1 MKKATCT
8 LIMLL
13 STALCSTGMA
23 SDAASGALPPLEL
36 SPNCAYVFNPFTS
49 TPRGFDALS
58 EQLISVIRMMGIE
71 IPVAT
76 WQEADLEMVG
86 GEAAVGDGI
95 PDYYQLAMLGAA
107 LCAGD
112 PTILSQFEA
121 NIAQF
126 DDQVAQLLAMLS
138 AFMALPPIYD
148 PALTA
153 LDTWIAELPV
163 DGYAWYQAEN
173 LSWALHD
180 TEDGIS
186 SGVAPY
192 ATILNTMLPMY
203 ANWFAAMGGL
213 NSGLR
218 STLNHLLAG
227 LIDDYTSSCAM
238 KATSQGRFSYT
249 TWLIE
254 DLMAN
259 TDPPMPAELA
269 DLCMNVKNQLNN
281 VVLPQIF
288 SLHLPDM
295 VIFGLPKSHI
305 GNKTSSE
312 PFAADGDYN
321 GDGIT
326 NKQAY
331 DLVTAAGGDRFTFVR
346 AAAGNSPFWTGNTA
360 LPVTGLIGL
369 AILAC
374 ACAAA
379 GTFSTRRK

>member
-13 STALCSTGMA
+13 STALCSTGA
-23 SDAASGALPPLEL
+23 SAALPPLEL
-36 SPNCAYVFNPFTS
+36 SPDCAYVFNPFTS

-58 EQLISVIRMMGIE
+58 EQLISVIQMLGVE

-112 PTILSQFEA
+112 PNILSQFNH
-121 NIAQF
+121 NIDQF
-126 DDQVAQLLAMLS
+126 NDQVAQIVSMFNT
-138 AFMALPPIYD
+138 FMALPPIYG
-148 PALTA
+148 PAITA
-153 LDTWIAELPV
+153 LDAWSEGLPAG
-163 DGYAWYQAEN
+163 GYAWRRAWD

-180 TEDGIS
+180 TEDGIT
-186 SGVAPY
+186 SGIAIY
-192 ATILNTMLPMY
+192 ATVINTMLPMY

-213 NSGLR
+213 NSGMR
-218 STLNHLLAG
+218 STLNDLLAG
-227 LIDDYTSSCAM
+227 LIEDYTASCTLM
-238 KATSQGRFSYT
+238 ATSQGRFSYT
-249 TWLIE
+249 TWLI
-254 DLMAN
+254 DVLMAN
-259 TDPPMPAELA
+259 PDPPMPQQLV
-269 DLCMNVKNQLNN
+269 DLLQPIKNNIET
-281 VVLPQIF
+281 VVLPQIA

-295 VIFGLPKSHI
+295 VVFGLPKSHI
-305 GNKTSSE
+305 GNKASSE
-312 PFAADGDYN
+312 PFAADADYN

-331 DLVTAAGGDRFTFVR
+331 DLVTEAGGDRFVFVQ
-346 AAAGNSPFWTGNTA
+346 AAAGNNPFWTGNPG
-360 LPVTGLIGL
+360 LPVAGPIGL

-374 ACAAA
+374 ACAVVGAL
-379 GTFSTRRK
+379 STRRK